1 MNPVPGLKLLS
12 FQQTNKQTK
21 NQKTMLPA
29 LSVNKDIE
37 ATQATTATTAIWTV
51 HPEGIQKG
59 EKQDTGPR

>member
-12 FQQTNKQTK
+12 FQKTNKQTK

-37 ATQATTATTAIWTV
+37 ATQATTATTATWTV